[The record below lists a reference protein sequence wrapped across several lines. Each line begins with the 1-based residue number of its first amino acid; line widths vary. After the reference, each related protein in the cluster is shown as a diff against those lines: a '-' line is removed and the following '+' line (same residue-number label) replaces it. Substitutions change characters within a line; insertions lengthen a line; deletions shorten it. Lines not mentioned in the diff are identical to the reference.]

1 MLRCT
6 GRARRLTPASPR
18 LQPCEPQE
26 RPFARRVGISDR
38 YSLSARKERKAKKAS
53 EISHTYLLMTVL
65 FSAVLFLGGITVA
78 FERKRIR
85 VVVLA
90 LAVLVLT
97 AAAITLAFLPLANE
111 RGKGREMNDE

>member
-1 MLRCT
+1 
-6 GRARRLTPASPR
+6 
-18 LQPCEPQE
+18 
-26 RPFARRVGISDR
+26 
-38 YSLSARKERKAKKAS
+38 
-53 EISHTYLLMTVL
+53 MTVL
-65 FSAVLFLGGITVA
+65 FSVVLFLGGITAA

-111 RGKGREMNDE
+111 